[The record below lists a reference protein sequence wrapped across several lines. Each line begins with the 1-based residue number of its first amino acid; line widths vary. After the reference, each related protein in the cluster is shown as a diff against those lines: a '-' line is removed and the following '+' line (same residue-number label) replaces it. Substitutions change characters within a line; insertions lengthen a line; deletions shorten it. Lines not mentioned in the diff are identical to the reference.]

1 MAQESGRT
9 FEDMQARLEEIADEV
24 SAEDISLDD
33 ALALY
38 EEAVKLGLAACDLSE
53 TDVETYLAASSAGA
67 ADGEAEEAPEAAEL
81 AVGAAAP
88 AGAEAV
94 DEQPEA

>member
-24 SAEDISLDD
+24 SAEDVSLDD

-53 TDVETYLAASSAGA
+53 TDVEAYLAASSTA
-67 ADGEAEEAPEAAEL
+67 AEEEEAPVENQPTAESPAADD
-81 AVGAAAP
+81 AAAP
-88 AGAEAV
+88 APEQEA
-94 DEQPEA
+94 

>member
-53 TDVETYLAASSAGA
+53 TDVEAYLAASSTAAEEEETPAEDHPAVEVPA
-67 ADGEAEEAPEAAEL
+67 ADE
-81 AVGAAAP
+81 AAP
-88 AGAEAV
+88 AASAP
-94 DEQPEA
+94 EQEG